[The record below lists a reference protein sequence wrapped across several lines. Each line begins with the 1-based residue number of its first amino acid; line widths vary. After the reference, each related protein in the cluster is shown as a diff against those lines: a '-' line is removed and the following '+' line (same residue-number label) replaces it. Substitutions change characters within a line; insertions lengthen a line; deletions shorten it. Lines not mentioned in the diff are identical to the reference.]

1 MKPLSMPTRN
11 RFIFLLVTGVL
22 LAIGACTEPFEVETT
37 DFEDILIINASI
49 TTETKQHEI
58 FITRSYEEGDD
69 EVQVSGATVEVLV
82 NNASSIQFEE
92 ASPGVYQS
100 TVGFAAEPGMDYQ
113 LKVTDEKG
121 ETFASPQVQLTA
133 PTTIDEITAKR
144 VLNEDGEDGVEIY
157 VDGTSTGDN
166 EGYFRYEYEE
176 TYRWESFYKP
186 LQGFRVVSESPPLL
200 EIVYKEKEE
209 RVCYVTET
217 SNSILIAETNNLSE
231 DKVEDFPVRFIER
244 RDRRIAHRYSIL
256 VKQYAQ
262 TRVSHEF
269 YQTLKS
275 FSSSDNLFSQPQ
287 PGLIVGNVRHVSDDS
302 VKVVGLF
309 EVVSFTT
316 NRFFFSF
323 QEIFGN
329 DIPFLDDCGF
339 DRYSSLSDPELFQR
353 VQSGQ
358 YKYIGEDPP
367 FVYQVAPAG
376 CVDCTLYGSNE
387 VPDFWVEQ

>member
-1 MKPLSMPTRN
+1 MPTKN
-11 RFIFLLVTGVL
+11 HIIFLLVAVVL
-22 LAIGACTEPFEVETT
+22 TLSACTEPFEVETT
-37 DFEDILIINASI
+37 DFEDILIVNASI
-49 TTETKQHEI
+49 TTEAKQHEI
-58 FITRSYEEGDD
+58 YISRSYEEGED

-82 NNASSIQFEE
+82 NGGSTIGFEQT
-92 ASPGVYQS
+92 SPGIYTS
-100 TVGFAAEPGMDYQ
+100 NTVFAAAPGVDYQ
-113 LKVTDEKG
+113 LRVVDENG
-121 ETFASPQVQLTA
+121 EEFTSGQVQLTA
-133 PTTIDEITAKR
+133 PTTVDDIRARRIT
-144 VLNEDGEDGVEIY
+144 NENGEDGVEIY

-176 TYRWESFYKP
+176 TYRFESFYKP
-186 LQGFRVVSESPPLL
+186 LQELSVVTESPPLL
-200 EIVYKEKEE
+200 EVVYKEEEE

-217 SNSILIAETNNLSE
+217 SNSILITETNNLSE
-231 DKVEDFPVRFIER
+231 NKVVDFPIRFIER

-262 TRVSHEF
+262 TNASYEF

-316 NRFFFSF
+316 RRFFFSF

-329 DIPFLDDCGF
+329 DIPYLGDCEF
-339 DRYSSLSDPELFQR
+339 ERYSSLSDPELFQR
-353 VQSGQ
+353 ITTGQ

-367 FVYQVAPAG
+367 FVYQVAPAR
-376 CVDCTLYGSNE
+376 CVDCTLFGTNV
-387 VPDFWVEQ
+387 VPDFWEEQ

>member
-1 MKPLSMPTRN
+1 MPTRN

-49 TTETKQHEI
+49 TTETKRHKI
-58 FITRSYEEGDD
+58 FITRSYQEGDD

-100 TVGFAAEPGMDYQ
+100 TVGFAAEPEVDYQ

-133 PTTIDEITAKR
+133 PTAIDQITAKR

-231 DKVEDFPVRFIER
+231 DRVEDFPVRFIER

-287 PGLIVGNVRHVSDDS
+287 PGLVVGNVRHVSDDS